1 MSSEKTPLIANYL
14 CDLLRSPYKL
24 SIHLKRMNR
33 YGILGSYL
41 PEFGKIVGQTQHD
54 LFHIYPVDVH
64 TLELIT
70 NIRRL
75 VQPEEAAKFPVSSHI
90 LKTCLNQSL
99 LLLRLYTMILQ
110 KVAVVIIPF

>member
-1 MSSEKTPLIANYL
+1 MR
-14 CDLLRSPYKL
+14 LLKAPYKL
-24 SIHLKRMNR
+24 SIQLKRMNR
-33 YGILGSYL
+33 YGILGNYL

-75 VQPEEAAKFPVSSHI
+75 VLPQEAVKFPCPHI
-90 LKTCLNQSL
+90 YLKTCP
-99 LLLRLYTMILQ
+99 
-110 KVAVVIIPF
+110 A